1 MAAGGSD
8 LARLRMIISGRVQ
21 GVFFR
26 QSAADRA
33 HDLGLKGFARN
44 LTDGSVEIVA
54 EGVRRNLEMLLAW
67 ARQGP
72 PRARVD
78 DVRAEWGD
86 FQGQFSGFA
95 IR

>member
-1 MAAGGSD
+1 MAAPM
-8 LARLRMIISGRVQ
+8 ARLRMIISGRVQ

-33 HDLGLKGFARN
+33 RQLGVKGFARN
-44 LTDGSVEIVA
+44 LPDGSVEIVA
-54 EGVRRNLEMLLAW
+54 EGERRNLEALRAW
-67 ARQGP
+67 AHHGP

-78 DVRAEWGD
+78 GVRAEWGD
-86 FQGQFSGFA
+86 FQGNFDDFS

>member
-1 MAAGGSD
+1 MAAE

-26 QSAADRA
+26 QSAADQA
-33 HDLGLKGFARN
+33 QGLGLTGFARN
-44 LTDGSVEIVA
+44 LPDGSVEIVA
-54 EGVRRNLEMLLAW
+54 EGARRNLEMLLTW

-72 PRARVD
+72 RRARVD
-78 DVRAEWGD
+78 GVRVEWGD
-86 FQGQFSGFA
+86 FQGQFGGFA